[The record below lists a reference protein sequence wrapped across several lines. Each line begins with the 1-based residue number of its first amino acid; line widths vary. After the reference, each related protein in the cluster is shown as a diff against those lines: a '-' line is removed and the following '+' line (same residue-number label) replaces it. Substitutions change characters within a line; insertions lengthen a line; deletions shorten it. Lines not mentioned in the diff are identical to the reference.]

1 MKKNYNKKKN
11 ELLILFS
18 RPLFPGKHYI
28 EQINLILNV
37 VGSPDEADLV
47 SIGMKIFEAT
57 FFYSIQLNLFF

>member
-1 MKKNYNKKKN
+1 MV
-11 ELLILFS
+11 LLL

-47 SIGMKIFEAT
+47 SISKKENKKRKFE
-57 FFYSIQLNLFF
+57 FHLISF